1 MKHII
6 VLTLAVMAAF
16 SISVWSD
23 EFIPQIIKIYDE
35 SEIEKLEDAGVN
47 ILRRRGDLLLCFIPK
62 DSISDEIS
70 PILPNGSVK
79 GARAVRRSEIRKK
92 KYGGGLNVPTL
103 DIAVGYFDAG
113 DILSGKGFEQPY
125 TGKDVVVGLCDIGF
139 DPLHPT
145 FLDKE
150 GKSRVKRL
158 TQYKESEGIC
168 IQLEGDEEYAQ
179 WLTDNAD
186 EYHATHVAGILAGNG
201 AGTPYVGIAR
211 DADIVAST
219 STLSDVG
226 ILAGVEDIID
236 YAKEVGKPC
245 VINLSVGNYVG
256 AHDGSSLASQ
266 YLDLCAEDAIIVLSA
281 GNEGNQL
288 NTLYY
293 RFTEAQPSVGFLLGN
308 RAWDQIHIYGETDVW
323 SGTDQPLTIQLSIY
337 DDELKQTVYSYPEF
351 TLSGDESE
359 SLEWNPE
366 SPHFP
371 GLAITGALAVTGGVD
386 KENGRYR
393 VILEYDFDS
402 ERLVAGKPWA
412 RYVIRVDVTGQP
424 GNDID
429 VFADGIYTRL
439 MGLPGS
445 PSSPT
450 SAMSISDIACGKNV
464 ISVGMYGNRS
474 TWPMTLYDEN
484 NQPIIKYE
492 DTGYHGGETVV
503 HSSYGTLRDGRSLPL
518 TTAPG
523 APLMSAFSRPYKQ
536 AHPEEPHLMLESPWI
551 YEGGTSMSSPLVA
564 GFIATWLEA
573 IPSITVWDVQE
584 MIAESN
590 RHDIDQPDNPR
601 NINGWFDP
609 LSALREAIDNGAV
622 GEIEDDRKPLMPG
635 DRIELFSI
643 TGIRLYAGRY
653 VDIPSLHAGPCIMKT
668 QSGSRQFIMKF

>member
-1 MKHII
+1 MKRLVVWTMAAI
-6 VLTLAVMAAF
+6 AAF
-16 SISVWSD
+16 SISIWAD
-23 EFIPQIIKIYDE
+23 EYIPQIIKIYNE
-35 SEIEKLEDAGVN
+35 NEIEKLEDAGVN
-47 ILRRRGDLLLCFIPK
+47 ILRRRGDILLCFIPK
-62 DSISDEIS
+62 DSINDEIS
-70 PILPNGSVK
+70 PILPNGYVK
-79 GARAVRRSEIRKK
+79 RARAVRRGEIQEK

-103 DIAVGYFDAG
+103 DVAVNYFDAI
-113 DILSGKGFEQPY
+113 DIPNGKGFEQPY
-125 TGKDVVVGLCDIGF
+125 TGKGIVVGLCDIGF

-158 TQYKESEGIC
+158 TQYKESEGIR

-179 WLTDNAD
+179 WLTDDID

-201 AGTPYVGIAR
+201 TGTPYIGIAR
-211 DADIVAST
+211 EADIVAST

-293 RFTEAQPSVGFLLGN
+293 RFTETQPSVGFRLGN
-308 RAWDQIHIYGETDVW
+308 RTWDQIHMYGETDVW

-337 DDELKQTVYSYPEF
+337 DDELKQTVYSYPEL
-351 TLSGDESE
+351 TLSDDKSE
-359 SLEWNPE
+359 LLEWNPA

-371 GLAITGALAVTGGVD
+371 GLAINGVLAVTGGVD
-386 KENGRYR
+386 RENGRYR
-393 VILEYDFDS
+393 AILEYDFDS
-402 ERLVAGKPWA
+402 ELPVEGKSWA
-412 RYVIRVDVTGQP
+412 RYVIRVDVKGQP

-445 PSSPT
+445 PATPT
-450 SAMSISDIACGKNV
+450 SAMSISDLACGKNV

-474 TWPMTLYDEN
+474 TWPMTIYDDN
-484 NQPIIKYE
+484 GQPMIKYE
-492 DTGYHGGETVV
+492 ETGYHEGETVI

-523 APLMSAFSRPYKQ
+523 TPLMSAFSRPYKQ

-551 YEGGTSMSSPLVA
+551 YKGGTSMSSPLAA

-590 RHDIDQPDNPR
+590 RHDIDRPDNPR

-609 LSALREAIDNGAV
+609 LSALRNAIEDGAV
-622 GEIEDDRKPLMPG
+622 GEIKDDRNPLMP
-635 DRIELFSI
+635 DDMIELFSI
-643 TGIRLYAGRY
+643 TGVRLYTGRY
-653 VDIPSLHAGPCIMKT
+653 ADIPSLHAGLYILRTP
-668 QSGSRQFIMKF
+668 SGTRKVIN